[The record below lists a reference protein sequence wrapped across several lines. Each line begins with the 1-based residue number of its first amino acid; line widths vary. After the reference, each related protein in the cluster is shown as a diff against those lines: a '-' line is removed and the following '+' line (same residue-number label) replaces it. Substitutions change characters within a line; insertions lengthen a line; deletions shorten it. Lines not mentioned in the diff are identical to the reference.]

1 MKEYFS
7 SIRFRLWIIFV
18 LFSLATMAVLFV
30 SRSVLTPVFYGSYKK
45 GECVSVANSIEKVVT
60 SETWN
65 QRDIMDIKYLKDI
78 TTNMAIAHQFDII
91 INLPDVD
98 HNVIT
103 SKSGT
108 GVLTQ
113 QSVNDDIK
121 KSLLND
127 DDGVIISDVQLENSE
142 GIIFAKCVRQSFENG
157 FYIPAYIFIF
167 SYTEPIGTT
176 LSIVNSISYICVNV
190 VLLFACIV
198 SIILSSHIA
207 NPLVKIS
214 KNAKSLIKGEFNME
228 IRRGEYDEIKT
239 LTENLNAASA
249 EISKTETLRNDLMA
263 NVSHDLK
270 TPLTMIK
277 AYAEM
282 IRDLSGNNPEKREK
296 HLKVIIDETDRL
308 TLLVNDILNL
318 SKLESGVA
326 EINLSVFDFSQLL
339 KDIISRFSLL
349 DAAKD
354 YTVTLEADEEI
365 EINADQQ
372 KIEQVVYNLVN
383 NAINYIGEDRL
394 VAVKLHKTENG
405 CARFEVSDHGLGIP
419 QEQIPYIWE
428 RYYKVDRSEN
438 YKRVIKGTGLGLSIV
453 KEIFTA
459 HGFPFGCDS
468 VVGQGSTFWFE
479 FPLHKE
485 LPPAAEQELLKP

>member
-18 LFSLATMAVLFV
+18 LFSLVTIGVLTI
-30 SRSVLTPVFYGSYKK
+30 SRTILTPVFYGKYKRS
-45 GECVSVANSIEKVVT
+45 ECINAAKTIEKMVT
-60 SETWN
+60 SGTWN
-65 QRDIMDIKYLKDI
+65 QYDIQDVDYLKSTVKDI
-78 TTNMAIAHQFDII
+78 AITHQFDII
-91 INLPDVD
+91 VNLPDV
-98 HNVIT
+98 NRNIIT
-103 SKSGT
+103 LKSGE
-108 GVLTQ
+108 GGILS
-113 QSVNDDIK
+113 QSVNDGIK
-121 KSLLND
+121 DSLLND
-127 DDGVIISDVQLENSE
+127 DDGTIISDVDVDNLD
-142 GIIFAKCVRQSFENG
+142 GIIFAKCVKQSLENG
-157 FYIPAYIFIF
+157 YYIPAYIFIF
-167 SYTEPIGTT
+167 SYTEPINTT
-176 LSIVNSISYICVNV
+176 LNIVNSISSICANV
-190 VLLFACIV
+190 ILLFACIV

-207 NPLVKIS
+207 NPLVQIS
-214 KNAKSLIKGEFNME
+214 KNTKSLIKGEFNMT
-228 IRRGEYDEIKT
+228 IRPGEYDEIKT

-249 EISKTETLRNDLMA
+249 ELSKTETLRNDLMA

-282 IRDLSGNNPEKREK
+282 IRDLSGDNPEKREK

-339 KDIISRFSLL
+339 QDIISRFSQLNVTN
-349 DAAKD
+349 D
-354 YTVTLEADEEI
+354 YTVTLEAEENI
-365 EINADQQ
+365 EIKADQQ

-383 NAINYIGEDRL
+383 NAINYIGEDR
-394 VAVKLHKTENG
+394 VVVVRLHKTENG
-405 CARFEVSDHGLGIP
+405 AARFEVSDHGMGIP
-419 QEQIPYIWE
+419 EEQIPYIWE

-453 KEIFTA
+453 KEIFTV

-479 FPLHKE
+479 FPVYKE
-485 LPPAAEQELLKP
+485 LPPAEMRELLKP

>member
-18 LFSLATMAVLFV
+18 LFTLVTMGVLFV
-30 SRSVLTPVFYGSYKK
+30 SRGVLTPIFYGKYKK
-45 GECVSVANSIEKVVT
+45 SECINAAATIERLVT

-65 QRDIMDIKYLKDI
+65 QYDNNDVEYLKSVVRD
-78 TTNMAIAHQFDII
+78 MAITHQFDII
-91 INLPDVD
+91 INLPGTMR
-98 HNVIT
+98 NIMML
-103 SKSGT
+103 KSGD
-108 GVLTQ
+108 GEILTQ
-113 QSVNDDIK
+113 SVSDEIK
-121 KSLLND
+121 YSLLNK
-127 DDGVIISDVQLENSE
+127 DDGIIISTVELHNSE
-142 GIIFAKCVRQSFENG
+142 GIILAKCVKQELGNMV
-157 FYIPAYIFIF
+157 YIPAYIFIF

-176 LSIVNSISYICVNV
+176 LSIINSVSYICANII
-190 VLLFACIV
+190 LLFACII
-198 SIILSSHIA
+198 SIVISSHIA

-214 KNAKSLIKGEFNME
+214 KNAKSLIKGEFNMT
-228 IRRGEYDEIKT
+228 IRHGEYDEIKT

-282 IRDLSGNNPEKREK
+282 IRDLSGDNPEKRLK

-326 EINLSVFDFSQLL
+326 EINLNVFDFSQLL
-339 KDIISRFSLL
+339 KDIISRFSLM
-349 DAAKD
+349 DGTRD
-354 YTVTLEADEEI
+354 YTVAPDVEDGI
-365 EINADQQ
+365 EIMADQQ

-383 NAINYIGEDRL
+383 NAINYIGEDKL
-394 VAVKLHKTENG
+394 VAVKLSRGENG
-405 CARFEVSDHGLGIP
+405 MSRFSVSDHGPGIP
-419 QEQIPYIWE
+419 KEQIPYIWE

-438 YKRVIKGTGLGLSIV
+438 YKRVVKGTGLGLSIV
-453 KEIFTA
+453 KEIFTV
-459 HGFPFGCDS
+459 HGFNFGCDS
-468 VVGQGSTFWFE
+468 VEGKGSTFWFE
-479 FPLHKE
+479 FPVYTEPESSERK
-485 LPPAAEQELLKP
+485 ELLKP

>member
-18 LFSLATMAVLFV
+18 IFSLATMGVLFI
-30 SRSVLTPVFYGSYKK
+30 SRSVLTPVFYGKYKQT
-45 GECVSVANSIEKVVT
+45 ECINAAKTIEKLVT
-60 SETWN
+60 SATWN
-65 QRDIMDIKYLKDI
+65 EYDKKNVDYLDDMVKE
-78 TTNMAIAHQFDII
+78 MAVAHQFDII
-91 INLPDVD
+91 INLPVS
-98 HNVIT
+98 HHTYMANR
-103 SKSGT
+103 SGEN
-108 GVLTQ
+108 GVLSR
-113 QSVNDDIK
+113 SVNDDIK
-121 KSLLND
+121 NSLLND
-127 DDGVIISDVQLENSE
+127 DDGVIISNVELSNYD
-142 GIIFAKCVRQSFENG
+142 GIIFAKCVKQSFGNS

-176 LSIVNSISYICVNV
+176 LSIINSISYICANV
-190 VLLFACIV
+190 ILLFACIV

-214 KNAKSLIKGEFNME
+214 QNAKSLIKGEFNMN

-239 LTENLNAASA
+239 LTENLNAASE

-326 EINLSVFDFSQLL
+326 EINLGVFDFSQLL

-349 DAAKD
+349 DITKD
-354 YTVTLEADEEI
+354 YRVTLEAEDNI
-365 EINADQQ
+365 EIKADQQ

-383 NAINYIGEDRL
+383 NAINYIGEDRTVTVRL
-394 VAVKLHKTENG
+394 YKKEDG
-405 CARFEVSDHGLGIP
+405 SARFEVSDHGLGIP
-419 QEQIPYIWE
+419 EEQIPYIWE

-453 KEIFTA
+453 KEIFTV

-468 VVGQGSTFWFE
+468 VVGEGSTFWFE
-479 FPLHKE
+479 FPQYKE
-485 LPPAAEQELLKP
+485 LPPAETKELLKP

>member
-18 LFSLATMAVLFV
+18 IFSLATMGVLFI
-30 SRSVLTPVFYGSYKK
+30 SRSVLTPIFYGKYKQS
-45 GECVSVANSIEKVVT
+45 ECISVAKTIEKLVT
-60 SETWN
+60 SGTWN
-65 QRDIMDIKYLKDI
+65 QYDKKDVEYLKNIAKD
-78 TTNMAIAHQFDII
+78 MAITHQFDII
-91 INLPDVD
+91 VNLPESDRNIFTD
-98 HNVIT
+98 R
-103 SKSGT
+103 SGDNII
-108 GVLTQ
+108 LTR
-113 QSVNDDIK
+113 SVNDDIK
-121 KSLLND
+121 NSLLND
-127 DDGVIISDVQLENSE
+127 DDGTIINNVELDNYE
-142 GIIFAKCVRQSFENG
+142 GIIFAKCVKQQYENG

-176 LSIVNSISYICVNV
+176 LSIVNSISYICANII
-190 VLLFACIV
+190 LLFACIV

-207 NPLVKIS
+207 NPLVTIS
-214 KNAKSLIKGEFNME
+214 KNAKSLIKGEFNMT

-239 LTENLNAASA
+239 LTENLNAASE

-349 DAAKD
+349 DVTKD
-354 YTVTLEADEEI
+354 YKVVLEAEENI
-365 EINADQQ
+365 EIKADQQ

-383 NAINYIGEDRL
+383 NAINYIGEDRT
-394 VAVKLHKTENG
+394 VTVKLYRKENG
-405 CARFEVSDHGLGIP
+405 SARFEVSDHGLGIP
-419 QEQIPYIWE
+419 EEQIPYIWE

-453 KEIFTA
+453 KEIFTV
-459 HGFPFGCDS
+459 HGFSFGCDS
-468 VVGQGSTFWFE
+468 VVGEGSTFWFE
-479 FPLHKE
+479 FPVYME
-485 LPPAAEQELLKP
+485 PLPTKTQELLKP

>member
-18 LFSLATMAVLFV
+18 LFTLVTMGVLFV
-30 SRSVLTPVFYGSYKK
+30 SRSVLTPFFYGKYKK
-45 GECVSVANSIEKVVT
+45 NECINAANTIERLVT
-60 SETWN
+60 SENWSQYDN
-65 QRDIMDIKYLKDI
+65 SDVAYLKSIVQD
-78 TTNMAIAHQFDII
+78 MAVGHQFDII
-91 INLPDVD
+91 VNLPESMRNIMVL
-98 HNVIT
+98 
-103 SKSGT
+103 KSGE
-108 GVLTQ
+108 GEILTR
-113 QSVNDDIK
+113 SVSDEIK
-121 KSLLND
+121 YSLFSK
-127 DDGVIISDVQLENSE
+127 DDGTIISNVELNNSD
-142 GIIFAKCVRQSFENG
+142 GIILAKCVKQEYNNLV
-157 FYIPAYIFIF
+157 YIPAYIFIF

-176 LSIVNSISYICVNV
+176 LSIVNSISYICANII
-190 VLLFACIV
+190 LLFACIV
-198 SIILSSHIA
+198 SIIISSHIV

-214 KNAKSLIKGEFNME
+214 KNAKSLIKGEFNMT
-228 IRRGEYDEIKT
+228 IRHGEYDEIKT

-282 IRDLSGNNPEKREK
+282 IRDLSGDNPEKRLK

-326 EINLSVFDFSQLL
+326 EINLSVFDLSQLL

-349 DAAKD
+349 DNTRD
-354 YTVTLEADEEI
+354 YTVSPEMDDGIMI
-365 EINADQQ
+365 EADQQ

-383 NAINYIGEDRL
+383 NAINYIGEDKL
-394 VAVKLHKTENG
+394 VTVKLHKNENG
-405 CARFEVSDHGLGIP
+405 RARFEVSDHGPGIP
-419 QEQIPYIWE
+419 KEQIPYIWE

-438 YKRVIKGTGLGLSIV
+438 YKRVVKGTGLGLSIV
-453 KEIFTA
+453 KEIFTV
-459 HGFPFGCDS
+459 HGFDFGCDS
-468 VVGQGSTFWFE
+468 VEGSGSTFWFE
-479 FPLHKE
+479 FPVYTEPEPTETK
-485 LPPAAEQELLKP
+485 ELLKP